1 MNSLPLTDAL
11 IRPPALALVAPV
23 RLTDRERLELLLE
36 AGRLLDDASDLVSAL
51 RALAR
56 LTAGR
61 LGEACLIDLV
71 SDGVPVPLAVA
82 HADPAVVDKI
92 EEIRRW
98 HPPRPSDRAG
108 VAEVLRT
115 GRAELHAELPRE
127 AASLRAFRDHIGATV
142 AMVAPIRAPAG
153 AGGSPRRVQV
163 LGAITV
169 LASADRRFDGVDLRV
184 LEDLGARAG
193 QAAAGDAARN
203 ARPPRS
209 DRDRERLLTLEKQAR
224 AAAEVAVHRIS
235 TLQGV
240 TAALSEAVT
249 LAQVA
254 DIIVRE
260 SLFALG
266 ARAGMVHLVDAERA
280 GLDLVAQ
287 RGLLPAGAAAIAR
300 LPLDVAAPVVV
311 SAVHAGRPAWIVG
324 RERVRAACPD
334 LARHLAGEREP
345 AALAAIPLAVGGHV
359 IGVLGM
365 VFDAPEDLPEEDRVF
380 ALALVRHCAQA
391 IDRARLYEAERRANE
406 RLTAAS
412 HAKDEFLG
420 VVSHELRTPLNA
432 VLGWSQLLRG
442 PAAGDPKVLAK
453 GLAVID
459 RNARAQAKLIEDI
472 LDVSRIITG
481 KLRLELQKIELDGVI
496 RAALEVVRP
505 AAEAKGIELKATI
518 APDAAVSGDPDRLQQ
533 VAWNLLSNAVKF
545 TPEGGRVEITL
556 AREEAAALVVVKDS
570 GRGID
575 PEVLPHV
582 FERFWQAD
590 SSPTRRHGGLG
601 LGLAIV
607 RHLVELHGGS
617 VRAESRG
624 AGHGATFTARLPARE
639 DAPTDEGSAVPRLR
653 DSEPSNPSAFRPRL
667 DGLRVLVVDD
677 EADTRE
683 LLGTMLSAAGATV
696 ATAGSTDDALAA
708 LDQEVFDVLVSDVGM
723 PGEDGLALL
732 RRVRASRR
740 FCRLPAVA
748 LTAYASS
755 EDARRAMLAGFHT
768 HLPKPAEPAML
779 IAVVASLAGRV
790 T

>member
-1 MNSLPLTDAL
+1 MTPLPLTDAL
-11 IRPPALALVAPV
+11 FRPPALTLVAPV

-36 AGRLLDDASDLVSAL
+36 AGRILEDAGDLVGAL
-51 RALAR
+51 RELAR
-56 LTAGR
+56 LVVGR
-61 LGEACLIDLV
+61 LGDACLIDLV
-71 SDGVPVPLAVA
+71 SDGTAVPLAVA
-82 HADPAVVDKI
+82 HADLVLVDDV
-92 EEIRRW
+92 EDLRRR
-98 HPPRPSDRAG
+98 HPPRLEDRAG

-127 AASLRAFRDHIGATV
+127 AASLRAFREIGAAV
-142 AMVAPIRAPAG
+142 AMVAPIRAPICG
-153 AGGSPRRVQV
+153 VGPSRRAQV

-169 LASADRRFDGVDLRV
+169 LASAERRFEGLDLRL
-184 LEDLGARAG
+184 LEDLGTRAG
-193 QAAAGDAARN
+193 QAAASVSVRN
-203 ARPPRS
+203 ERPPRS
-209 DRDRERLLTLEKQAR
+209 DRDRERLLSLEKQAR

-240 TAALSEAVT
+240 TAALSEAVS

-266 ARAGMVHLVDAERA
+266 ARAGTVHLLDAEQA
-280 GLDLVAQ
+280 SLDLVAQ
-287 RGLLPAGAAAIAR
+287 RGLLPAGAAAMAR
-300 LPLDVAAPVVV
+300 LPLDIASPVMV
-311 SAVHAGRPAWIVG
+311 SAVNAGRPVWIVG
-324 RERVRAACPD
+324 ADRVRAACPD
-334 LARHLAGEREP
+334 LARRLSDDHEP
-345 AALAAIPLAVGGHV
+345 GALAAIPLAVGGHV
-359 IGVLGM
+359 AGVLGM
-365 VFDAPEDLPEEDRVF
+365 VFDAPQDLPEEDRVF

-391 IDRARLYEAERRANE
+391 IDRARLYEAERLANQ

-442 PAAGDPKVLAK
+442 PAASDPAVLAK
-453 GLAVID
+453 GLKVID

-481 KLRLELQKIELDGVI
+481 KLRLELRPIELDGVI

-505 AAEAKGIELKATI
+505 AAEAKGVELTTTI
-518 APDAAVSGDPDRLQQ
+518 AAGAAVSGDADRLQQ
-533 VAWNLLSNAVKF
+533 VAWNLVSNAVKF
-545 TPEGGRVEITL
+545 TPEGGRVEISVV
-556 AREEAAALVVVKDS
+556 REATCVLIVVRDS
-570 GRGID
+570 GRGIEPD
-575 PEVLPHV
+575 LLPHV

-617 VRAESRG
+617 VRAESGGDGR
-624 AGHGATFTARLPARE
+624 GATFIVQLPVRE
-639 DAPTDEGSAVPRLR
+639 DGPGDGDVLPLR
-653 DSEPSNPSAFRPRL
+653 DSDPSNPAALRAQL
-667 DGLRVLVVDD
+667 DGVRVLVVDD
-677 EADTRE
+677 EADARE
-683 LLGTMLSAAGATV
+683 LVATMLSAAGATV
-696 ATAGSTDDALAA
+696 TTASSTEDALAV
-708 LDQEVFDVLVSDVGM
+708 LDLEVPDVLVSDVGM
-723 PGEDGLALL
+723 PGEDGLSLL

-740 FCRLPAVA
+740 LCRLPAVA

-755 EDARRAMLAGFHT
+755 EDARRAVLAGFHT
-768 HLPKPAEPAML
+768 HIPKPAEPAML
-779 IAVVASLAGRV
+779 AAVVASLAGRV